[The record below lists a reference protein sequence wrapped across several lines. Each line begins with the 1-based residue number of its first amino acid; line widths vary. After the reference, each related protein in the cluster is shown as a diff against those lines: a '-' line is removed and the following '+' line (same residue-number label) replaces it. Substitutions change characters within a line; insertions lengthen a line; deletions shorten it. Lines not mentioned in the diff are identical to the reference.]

1 VSLNKADAFY
11 MRSARVAL
19 ALVTWVGATAHAE
32 QSSCQQA
39 LIPVHR
45 PEPEYPSPEQAQPY
59 LQGTSYMHV
68 FVAGTVT
75 VEFIV
80 SREGTVSDARV
91 ISSDYKLVGRN
102 ASRYKAGYFDGF
114 LELNVLPAV
123 KTWRFSPILEPCT
136 GEFKI
141 TWQLED
147 AHNKP

>member
-1 VSLNKADAFY
+1 
-11 MRSARVAL
+11 
-19 ALVTWVGATAHAE
+19 
-32 QSSCQQA
+32 
-39 LIPVHR
+39 
-45 PEPEYPSPEQAQPY
+45 
-59 LQGTSYMHV
+59 MHV

-114 LELNVLPAV
+114 LELNVLAAV
-123 KTWRFSPILEPCT
+123 KAWRFSPILEPCK

-147 AHNKP
+147 AHNKR